1 MEKVNGGYIDPLA
14 GAVASTILG
23 SEDFVRR
30 IKENELDGRTLD
42 RDLPALTELKE
53 KPDLK
58 MIHEAALKI
67 FPDDKRSARFAGI
80 YLCHRYSAAK
90 LRAIGVRPTHL
101 T

>member
-14 GAVASTILG
+14 GVVASTILG

-53 KPDLK
+53 KRIRK
-58 MIHEAALKI
+58 
-67 FPDDKRSARFAGI
+67 
-80 YLCHRYSAAK
+80 
-90 LRAIGVRPTHL
+90 
-101 T
+101 